1 MSCHADDFFRTIFKC
16 PLDDCAFSVGHSDID
31 HRMIFH
37 FLAIHGHNFLAC
49 FIASFTTGCNQ
60 LSRTRLFS
68 VRRTILNCPSDN
80 FLLSVGRFVSR
91 RI

>member
-1 MSCHADDFFRTIFKC
+1 MSCPADDFVRTIFKC

-31 HRMIFH
+31 RRTIFH

-60 LSRTRLFS
+60 LSRRRLLS
-68 VRRTILNCPSDN
+68 VRRTIFNCPSDN
-80 FLLSVGRFVSR
+80 FLLSVGRFVFRS
-91 RI
+91 I